1 MKSTTEKT
9 VKGLSS
15 QTIVVLSRG
24 VLELVVF
31 SLMSRLLTKDE
42 FGCFAI
48 LTVVLTIFK
57 AFSEAGI
64 GASIIQ
70 SKSIDK
76 TYIGTATILNLAL
89 SAILMTIGVL
99 FANPI
104 TNFLGNRAAL
114 KIPFIIIVLTI
125 PLYGLNSI
133 LRALMIKELHFM
145 KYGMMQLISYVVA
158 AIIGVILAYCDI
170 GLYSLIVM
178 NAVEIIIL
186 NIILII
192 STKFKFLFV
201 WSSEKAKS
209 IFSYGGWLT
218 IENLFRNLYHQL
230 DSLVLTQIVSTA
242 TIGAFNRPRSFLNS
256 ISTNVNSIFDVTLF
270 PILSDINDDLSKIQS
285 AFNKTISL
293 LNIFSGLF
301 AVLLFFNAHLIIEI
315 FFGNQ
320 WVDLIP
326 IFKILCIDFLLKA
339 DGRLVDCF
347 YRSLGY
353 VKVNFYMRVIAC
365 VLLTISIIIGNI
377 WGLVG
382 IALSVVICNG
392 FVILLKISYLTKL
405 IKLNLIHTFFKI
417 LNSYRF
423 ALIIASISII
433 FYLFFNENEILYNI
447 LYLVFIVV
455 VIVLFALFMPG
466 ILGKVYKQTVYS
478 IFLRKVSA
486 IKNRLRI

>member
-9 VKGLSS
+9 IKGLSS

-31 SLMSRLLTKDE
+31 SLMSRLLTKEE

-70 SKSIDK
+70 SKSVDK

-89 SAILMTIGVL
+89 SAILVTIGVL

-104 TNFLGNRAAL
+104 TNFLGNSSAL

-133 LRALMIKELHFM
+133 LRALLIKELHFM
-145 KYGMMQLISYVVA
+145 RYGMMQLISYVVS
-158 AIIGVILAYCDI
+158 AIIGVILAYSDF

-186 NIILII
+186 NVILMI
-192 STKFKFLFV
+192 STKFKFFFV
-201 WSSEKAKS
+201 WSSENAKN

-256 ISTNVNSIFDVTLF
+256 ISTNINSIFDVTLF
-270 PILSDINDDLSKIQS
+270 PILSDINENQSKVQS
-285 AFNKTISL
+285 AFKKTISL
-293 LNIFSGLF
+293 LNVFSGLF
-301 AVLLFFNAHLIIEI
+301 AVLLFFNAHLIVEV
-315 FFGNQ
+315 FFGNH
-320 WVDLIP
+320 WIDLVP
-326 IFKILCIDFLLKA
+326 VFKILCIDFLLKA

-353 VKVNFYMRVIAC
+353 VRVNFYMRIIAC
-365 VLLTISIIIGNI
+365 VLLTIAIILGNN

-382 IALSVVICNG
+382 IASSVVICNS
-392 FVILLKISYLTKL
+392 FIILLKLGYLTRQIGL
-405 IKLNLIHTFFKI
+405 SIINVLVKI

-423 ALIIASISII
+423 AAIITLISMI
-433 FYLFFNENEILYNI
+433 FYVFFNENEVIHNI
-447 LYLVFIVV
+447 IYLVFILI
-455 VIVLFALFMPG
+455 VIIIFALFMPG
-466 ILGKVYKQTVYS
+466 ILGKEYKLTVYS
-478 IFLRKVSA
+478 ILSKKLSTLINRK
-486 IKNRLRI
+486 